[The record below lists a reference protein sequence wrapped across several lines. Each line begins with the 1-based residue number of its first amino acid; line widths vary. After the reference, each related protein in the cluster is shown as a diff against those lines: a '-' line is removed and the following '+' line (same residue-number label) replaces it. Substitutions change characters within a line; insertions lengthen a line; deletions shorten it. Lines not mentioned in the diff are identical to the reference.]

1 MPEPTLIR
9 ADKFA
14 YRGWRQISFYLL
26 LICGSIVAVFLI
38 LKAGNRLQPNGVL
51 TPTTVSSSVT
61 GWHDFKETASQNLV
75 HPLAILLLQ
84 IITIIIAA
92 AALGYVFRK
101 LRQPAVIGEIIAGI
115 LLGPTLVGH
124 YFPGFSNFLFPAA
137 SLPNLQFLSQVGL
150 ILFMFVV
157 GMELDLDVLKNKA
170 HEAIVIS
177 HASIVI
183 PFTSGIGLAYYLY
196 KRYAPPG
203 VHFTAFALF
212 IGIAMSI
219 TAFPV
224 LARIVQERQLSKTKL
239 GALVI
244 TCAAADDI
252 TAWCMLAV
260 VIAIVKA
267 GSVISAVYTIALA
280 VSYVLLMMLLIRPF
294 LKRLGDKYGKREK
307 LSKPVVSVFF
317 ITLLLSCYTT
327 ELIGIH
333 ALFGA
338 FMAGIIMPPNAGFR
352 SIFIDKVEDVAVVL
366 LLPLFFVFTGLRT
379 QIALLNDINL
389 WKACGVIILI
399 AVGGKFLGSSLS
411 ARFVGQPWRDSLIIG
426 ALMNTRGLMELVVL
440 NIGYDLGILTPGVFA
455 MMVIMALVTTFMTG
469 PSLDLINYF
478 MPVKKPTAKQQTGGL
493 DIPRFKI
500 IIPFGTSQSGR
511 AMLRLANALI
521 RNTKQHTTIT
531 TVHLTPSSE
540 VNQYNIAKLEE
551 ELFIPMEE
559 QAKELDLKIVK
570 LFKPSPDI
578 IPEVIRIANE
588 ASCDLLLVG
597 TSRSIYEGTL
607 LGNLFGLTSKL
618 IEPEKL
624 YRTLTFQQRL
634 FDQNLFDE
642 RTQGIIDNTKMP
654 IGIFINKKFDDAR
667 KILLPLSGISDQG
680 LFIYARKFISNNQS
694 VITIVDD
701 NNVGKRIP
709 EIKADIKQI
718 ADSFPGHVLLYEN
731 RHMESLTFSEYD
743 LMLVSFIT
751 WKILADSKPSWLKE
765 VPSTLIIRP

>member
-1 MPEPTLIR
+1 M
-9 ADKFA
+9 
-14 YRGWRQISFYLL
+14 FYLI
-26 LICGSIVAVFLI
+26 LIGGSMGAVFLI
-38 LKAGNRLQPNGVL
+38 LKAGNKLQQSRVL
-51 TPTTVSSSVT
+51 ASPVSSST
-61 GWHDFKETASQNLV
+61 LGWSDFKETAAQNLV

-115 LLGPTLVGH
+115 VLGPSLVGH
-124 YFPGFSNFLFPAA
+124 YFPGFSNFLFPKA
-137 SLPNLQFLSQVGL
+137 SLPNLQFLSQIGL

-157 GMELDLDVLKNKA
+157 GMELDLKVLKNKA

-196 KRYAPPG
+196 KSYAPAG
-203 VHFTAFALF
+203 VHFIAFAMF

-252 TAWCMLAV
+252 TAWCLLAA

-267 GSVISAVYTIALA
+267 GSFVSALYTIALA
-280 VSYVLLMMLLIRPF
+280 VAYVLLMMMVIRPF
-294 LKRLGDKYGKREK
+294 LKKLGNKYGQREN
-307 LSKPVVSVFF
+307 LSKPIVSVFF
-317 ITLLLSCYTT
+317 ITLLLSCYAA

-338 FMAGIIMPPNAGFR
+338 FMAGIIMPPDAGFR
-352 SIFIDKVEDVAVVL
+352 SVFIDKVEDVAVVL

-379 QIALLNDINL
+379 QIALLNHIDL
-389 WKACGVIILI
+389 WKACGIIILI
-399 AVGGKFLGSSLS
+399 AVAGKFLGSSLS
-411 ARFVGQPWRDSLIIG
+411 AKFVGQPWRDSLIIG

-440 NIGYDLGILTPGVFA
+440 NIGYDLGVLTPEVFA

-478 MPVKKPTAKQQTGGL
+478 TRAKKAAEKKQLADTQGSM
-493 DIPRFKI
+493 FKI
-500 IIPFGTSQSGR
+500 IIPFGSPESGR
-511 AMLRLANALI
+511 AMLRLATALI
-521 RNTKQHTTIT
+521 RNTKQHTSIT
-531 TVHLTPSSE
+531 ALHLTPSSE

-551 ELFIPMEE
+551 ELFNPVEE
-559 QAKELDLKIVK
+559 QAVELGVKITK

-588 ASCDLLLVG
+588 ASCDLLLIG

-607 LGNLFGLTSKL
+607 LGNLLGLTSKL

-624 YRTLTFQQRL
+624 YRTLTFQQGL
-634 FDQNLFDE
+634 FEQNIFDE
-642 RTQGIIDNTKMP
+642 RTQGIIDNTKVP
-654 IGIFINKKFDDAR
+654 IGILVNNKFNNEQ
-667 KILLPLSGISDQG
+667 KILLPLSGIIDQS
-680 LFIYARKFISNNQS
+680 LLIYARKFISNNSS
-694 VITIVDD
+694 VIKIVDD
-701 NNVGKRIP
+701 NNVQEKIP
-709 EIKADIKQI
+709 EIKADIKLMTN
-718 ADSFPGHVLLYEN
+718 AFPGQVVLQEN
-731 RHMESLTFSEYD
+731 THMEDLDFNAYD
-743 LMLVSFIT
+743 LMLVSYIA
-751 WKILADSKPSWLKE
+751 WKILAESKPSWLAK